1 MRALAGALLERAFVR
16 PSFEAAVLAREASSP
31 TGLPLAGRK
40 VALPHADP
48 EHVLAP
54 AVALCTLEHPVRFR
68 EMGAP
73 ERELEVELVALLALP
88 DHESAQR
95 ELVALL
101 SRFQD
106 PVFVDRLCASP
117 DADHLFSLVQGGVS
131 S

>member
-1 MRALAGALLERAFVR
+1 MRALARALLDQTIVR
-16 PSFEAAVLAREASSP
+16 PSFEAALLAREASSP
-31 TGLPLAGRK
+31 TGLPLEGRK

-54 AVALCTLEHPVRFR
+54 AVALCTLAQPVLFR

-73 ERELEVELVALLALP
+73 ERELQVELVALLALP

-106 PVFVDRLCASP
+106 PAFVDRLCASP

-131 S
+131 P